1 MTGFLLQGPPTPIK
15 KSYKGAQRRVN
26 KAFAITAIAD
36 QICIMKTEH
45 PPYFIHYFGAFAAGG
60 LISLMLLTNG
70 TLAQYGTLLFSSWVP
85 HLAGTLLAIL
95 IILIVRPVRLTSKRP
110 PLWAYLGGV
119 SGGLT
124 VIATSAA
131 MNSALALSGTIA
143 LGLGGQIVFSLVADA
158 KGLFGL
164 PQRMPALRDFAGLAL
179 ITAGALILIFYGST
193 P

>member
-36 QICIMKTEH
+36 QIRIMKTEH

-95 IILIVRPVRLTSKRP
+95 IILIIRPVRLVSKRP

-164 PQRMPALRDFAGLAL
+164 PQKMPTLRDFAGLAL

>member
-1 MTGFLLQGPPTPIK
+1 MWPMSDTPPP
-15 KSYKGAQRRVN
+15 R
-26 KAFAITAIAD
+26 
-36 QICIMKTEH
+36 
-45 PPYFIHYFGAFAAGG
+45 FIHFLGAFGAGG

-70 TLAQYGTLLFSSWVP
+70 TLAQYGSLLFSSWVP
-85 HLAGTLLAIL
+85 HLTGTVLAIV
-95 IILIVRPVRLTSKRP
+95 ILLVLKPARVSAKRP

-143 LGLGGQIVFSLVADA
+143 LGLAGQIVFSLFADA
-158 KGLFGL
+158 RGLFGL
-164 PQRMPALRDFAGLAL
+164 PQRMPVWRDFMGLAL
-179 ITAGALILIFYGST
+179 IGAGALVLIYFGAA

>member
-1 MTGFLLQGPPTPIK
+1 
-15 KSYKGAQRRVN
+15 
-26 KAFAITAIAD
+26 
-36 QICIMKTEH
+36 
-45 PPYFIHYFGAFAAGG
+45 
-60 LISLMLLTNG
+60 MLLTNG

-85 HLAGTLLAIL
+85 HLTGTILAIL
-95 IILIVRPVRLTSKRP
+95 ILLTLRPARVTSKRP

-143 LGLGGQIVFSLVADA
+143 LGLAGQIVFSLFADA

-164 PQRMPALRDFAGLAL
+164 PQRKPRWRDFAGLAL
-179 ITAGALILIFYGST
+179 IAAGALILIFYGSA

>member
-1 MTGFLLQGPPTPIK
+1 MSTDNPP
-15 KSYKGAQRRVN
+15 R
-26 KAFAITAIAD
+26 
-36 QICIMKTEH
+36 
-45 PPYFIHYFGAFAAGG
+45 FIHFFGAFAAGG

-85 HLAGTLLAIL
+85 HLTGTILAIL
-95 IILIVRPVRLTSKRP
+95 ILLTLRPARVTSKRP

-143 LGLGGQIVFSLVADA
+143 LGLAGQIVFSLFADA

-164 PQRMPALRDFAGLAL
+164 PQRKPRWRDFAGLAL
-179 ITAGALILIFYGST
+179 IAAGALILIFYGSAA
-193 P
+193 

>member
-1 MTGFLLQGPPTPIK
+1 MWAMSSPPAP
-15 KSYKGAQRRVN
+15 R
-26 KAFAITAIAD
+26 
-36 QICIMKTEH
+36 
-45 PPYFIHYFGAFAAGG
+45 FIHYLGAFAAGG

-85 HLAGTLLAIL
+85 HLTGTVLAIAILLAL
-95 IILIVRPVRLTSKRP
+95 KPARATHEHP

-143 LGLGGQIVFSLVADA
+143 LGLAGQIVFSLFADA
-158 KGLFGL
+158 RGLFGL
-164 PQRMPALRDFAGLAL
+164 PQRMPGWRDFAGLTL
-179 ITAGALILIFYGST
+179 ISAGALVLIFFGAA

>member
-1 MTGFLLQGPPTPIK
+1 MWAMSSPPAP
-15 KSYKGAQRRVN
+15 R
-26 KAFAITAIAD
+26 
-36 QICIMKTEH
+36 
-45 PPYFIHYFGAFAAGG
+45 FIHYLGAFAAGG

-85 HLAGTLLAIL
+85 HLTGTVLAIAILLAL
-95 IILIVRPVRLTSKRP
+95 KPARVKPERP

-143 LGLGGQIVFSLVADA
+143 LGLAGQIVFSLFADA
-158 KGLFGL
+158 RGLFGL
-164 PQRMPALRDFAGLAL
+164 PQRMPGWRDFAGLTL
-179 ITAGALILIFYGST
+179 ISAGALVLIFFGAA

>member
-1 MTGFLLQGPPTPIK
+1 MSTDNPP
-15 KSYKGAQRRVN
+15 R
-26 KAFAITAIAD
+26 
-36 QICIMKTEH
+36 
-45 PPYFIHYFGAFAAGG
+45 FIHYLGAFAAGG

-85 HLAGTLLAIL
+85 HLTGTVLAIFVL
-95 IILIVRPVRLTSKRP
+95 LTLRPARAMPKRP

-143 LGLGGQIVFSLVADA
+143 LGLAGQIVFSLLADT

-164 PQRMPALRDFAGLAL
+164 PQRMPGWRDVTGLAL
-179 ITAGALILIFYGST
+179 IAAGALILIFFGSA